1 MDYSKV
7 LLRLYPE
14 FSWSCGEVYESLK
27 WNEKTE
33 PKPTQEHLK
42 VYGKNS
48 KKII

>member
-42 VYGKNS
+42 VYGKN
-48 KKII
+48 